1 MLKLAEL
8 VRERDLEGVMEAAR
22 EFHGHICPYV
32 ALGVRASTMA
42 LDELGAER
50 LDSGG
55 SVEEALLAIVECN
68 NCFVDGVQVTT
79 GCTLGNNSLIYFDL
93 GKNALT
99 LVRRGSWE
107 GVRLYVDSE
116 RLREEY
122 FSEEATELFEKVV
135 TRRSGTPQDAA
146 RLKRLWEEIGR
157 QMLELPREMFK
168 IDKVRL
174 PPVELAPIFK
184 SLRCSQ
190 CGELAME
197 TRMVYVDEKPL
208 CFKCA
213 GRGFHAL
220 IGRGIVDELKK

>member
-8 VRERDLEGVMEAAR
+8 VRERDLEGVLEAAR

-50 LDSGG
+50 LDFRG
-55 SVEEALLAIVECN
+55 SVEEALLAVVECN
-68 NCFVDGVQVTT
+68 NCFVDGVQITT

-99 LVRRGSWE
+99 LARRGSWE
-107 GVRLYVDSE
+107 GVRIYVDAG
-116 RLREEY
+116 RLREGY
-122 FSEEATELFEKVV
+122 FSKEAIELFEKVV
-135 TRRSGTPQDAA
+135 TRRSGTAQDVA
-146 RLKRLWEEIGR
+146 RLKKLWEEIGY

-174 PPVELAPIFK
+174 PPVETAPIFK
-184 SLRCSQ
+184 SVRCSQ

-197 TRMVYVDEKPL
+197 TRVVQISGKPHCL
-208 CFKCA
+208 RCA
-213 GRGFHAL
+213 KKSYYAL
-220 IGRGIVDELKK
+220 IGRGIVERS